1 MNEHDQRTYLEH
13 IRAALERIA
22 DYTTQGKDAFL
33 TSTLLQD
40 AVLRNLEVV
49 GEAVKRLAPEVR
61 ALAPDTPWRRIA
73 GLRDVLIHHYFGV
86 DLEAVWLVVEKEVPV
101 LHGVVAELLQR
112 RQD

>member
-13 IRAALERIA
+13 IRAALERVA
-22 DYTTQGKDAFL
+22 DYTTQGKHAFL

-61 ALAPDTPWRRIA
+61 ALALSDETSGSPRDGCRQQPMRRN
-73 GLRDVLIHHYFGV
+73 RS
-86 DLEAVWLVVEKEVPV
+86 
-101 LHGVVAELLQR
+101 QSS
-112 RQD
+112 